1 MIVNQVGWVQFP
13 VSPPMET
20 KIKQNLKKGIATFAT
35 LASEVKGQRLPLA
48 KIGKMFSSFMPKE
61 DFKKSERDDLISYLY
76 TISNKNK

>member
-1 MIVNQVGWVQFP
+1 
-13 VSPPMET
+13 MET